1 MELNMNYVLTCV
13 AVMAIVTYIVRVLP
27 LTVFQKQI
35 KSRFIRSFLD
45 YTPFAV
51 LGVMTFPDVFT
62 STGSVYSALAGT
74 IVALILAY
82 MRKGIVTVSCA
93 AIVVVFFVERM
104 L

>member
-1 MELNMNYVLTCV
+1 MTMERILISI
-13 AVMAIVTYIVRVLP
+13 AVMALVTYIVRVIP
-27 LTVFQKQI
+27 LTLFRKQI
-35 KSRFIRSFLD
+35 KSRYIRSFLD

-62 STGSVYSALAGT
+62 STGSVYSAIAGT
-74 IVALILAY
+74 IVALILGY

-93 AIVVVFFVERM
+93 AIVVVYLVEMM

>member
-1 MELNMNYVLTCV
+1 MTMDRILISI
-13 AVMAIVTYIVRVLP
+13 AIMAIVTYLVRVAP
-27 LTVFQKQI
+27 LTLFRKQI
-35 KSRFIRSFLD
+35 KSRYIRSFLD

-51 LGVMTFPDVFT
+51 LGVMTFPDIFT

-74 IVALILAY
+74 IVALILGY

-93 AIVVVFFVERM
+93 AIVVVYLVERM

>member
-1 MELNMNYVLTCV
+1 MDRILISI
-13 AVMAIVTYIVRVLP
+13 AIMAIVTYLVRVAP
-27 LTVFQKQI
+27 LTLFRKQI
-35 KSRFIRSFLD
+35 KSRYIRSFLD

-51 LGVMTFPDVFT
+51 LGVMTFPDIFT

-74 IVALILAY
+74 IVALILGY

-93 AIVVVFFVERM
+93 AIVVVYLVERM